1 MDLKHSIRTIVD
13 YPKPGVRFRDI
24 TTLLQFPEAFR
35 YSIDLLYQHYQNTEL
50 DALVAIDS
58 RGFLFASP
66 LAYQLH
72 VPVCLI
78 RKEGKLPGDTIGTDY
93 ELEYGTSR
101 LEMHTDALE
110 SGSRIAII
118 DDLIA
123 TGGSICAT
131 AEVVEKLGA
140 SVIGCSVIVEL
151 TDLGGRDKIAPILL
165 HSLVTF
171 RENEV

>member
-1 MDLKHSIRTIVD
+1 MDLKSSIRTIVD

-24 TTLLQFPEAFR
+24 TSLLQFPEAYR
-35 YSIDLLYQHYQNTEL
+35 CSVDRLYQHYQNTSL
-50 DALVAIDS
+50 DGLVAIDS

-72 VPVCLI
+72 VPLYLI
-78 RKEGKLPGDTIGTDY
+78 RKEGKLPGDTIGADY

-101 LEMHTDALE
+101 LEMHADALDT
-110 SGSRIAII
+110 GAQIAIV

-131 AEVVEKLGA
+131 VEVVEKLGA

-151 TDLGGRDKIAPILL
+151 TELGGREKIAPIPL

-171 RENEV
+171 REDEL